1 MRQFSVNDMI
11 KASSTSGVRA
21 GFSLAEV
28 LAALTISAM
37 VLAAVVAI
45 YSRAQHSAAAIVR
58 KLDSTRLS
66 AEVLQAITE
75 DLDTITVSGPDTRIT
90 IENKF
95 DKDIPTA
102 RMTIRKIVYDSRNRE
117 QTFEQIIWQTSY
129 DYDSDANGLVLYR
142 SRTGM
147 ALEDK
152 LLDEQRDGSETAY
165 SFIPIC
171 AGITYFK
178 IQVPRGEN
186 FQDRWT
192 SPSLPPGITVTMSFA
207 EPFRTVRGTLD
218 VPEEEKITRT
228 IAIDR
233 TRKMKFA
240 LATKEEREDQEGM
253 KRAPLSEG
261 ETSRLGG
268 TQVTKRVK

>member
-1 MRQFSVNDMI
+1 MI
-11 KASSTSGVRA
+11 KGSITSGVRA

-58 KLDSTRLS
+58 KLNSSRQS
-66 AEVLQAITE
+66 GEALQAITE
-75 DLDTITVSGPDTRIT
+75 DLDTITVAGPDTRIT

-95 DKDIPTA
+95 DEGIPTA
-102 RMTIRKIVYDSRNRE
+102 RMTIRKTVYDSRNQE

-129 DYDSDANGLVLYR
+129 DYDSDTNGLILYR
-142 SRTGM
+142 SHTGM

-152 LLDEQRDGSETAY
+152 LLDEQRADSERAY

-171 AGITYFK
+171 EGITYFK

-192 SPSLPPGITVTMSFA
+192 SPSLPPGVTVTMSFA

-233 TRKMKFA
+233 TRKMRFA
-240 LATKEEREDQEGM
+240 LATKEGDADEAGM
-253 KRAPLSEG
+253 KRAALPDDGTL
-261 ETSRLGG
+261 RLGG
-268 TQVTKRVK
+268 TEVAEKVK

>member
-1 MRQFSVNDMI
+1 MT
-11 KASSTSGVRA
+11 KASSTSGVRP

-58 KLDSTRLS
+58 KLDSSRQS
-66 AEVLQAITE
+66 AEALQAITE
-75 DLDTITVSGPDTRIT
+75 DLDAITVSGPDTRIT

-95 DKDIPTA
+95 DQGIPTA
-102 RMTIRKIVYDSRNRE
+102 RMTIRKSVYDSRNQQ

-129 DYDSDANGLVLYR
+129 DYDSDANGLILYR
-142 SRTGM
+142 SHTGM

-152 LLDEQRDGSETAY
+152 LLDEQRQDSERAY
-165 SFIPIC
+165 SFVPIC

-178 IQVPRGEN
+178 IQVPRGET
-186 FQDRWT
+186 FSDRWT
-192 SPSLPPGITVTMSFA
+192 NPSLPPGITVTMSFA

-218 VPEEEKITRT
+218 VPEEEKIVRT

-233 TRKMKFA
+233 TRKMRFA
-240 LATKEEREDQEGM
+240 LAAKEGHEDEAGM
-253 KRAPLSEG
+253 KGAPSPDTGTL
-261 ETSRLGG
+261 RLGG
-268 TQVTKRVK
+268 TKVTEKTK

>member
-1 MRQFSVNDMI
+1 MI
-11 KASSTSGVRA
+11 KDSSTSGVRP

-58 KLDSTRLS
+58 KLDSSRQS
-66 AEVLQAITE
+66 AEALQAITE

-95 DKDIPTA
+95 DKGIATA
-102 RMTIRKIVYDSRNRE
+102 RMTIRKSVYDSRNQE

-142 SRTGM
+142 SHTGM

-152 LLDEQRDGSETAY
+152 LLDEQRDSSEKAY

-207 EPFRTVRGTLD
+207 EPFRTVKNTLD
-218 VPEEEKITRT
+218 VLDEEKITRT

-233 TRKMKFA
+233 TRKLKFQIVPA
-240 LATKEEREDQEGM
+240 QAKGKSDEQL
-253 KRAPLSEG
+253 L
-261 ETSRLGG
+261 
-268 TQVTKRVK
+268 

>member
-1 MRQFSVNDMI
+1 MI
-11 KASSTSGVRA
+11 KASRTSRVRP

-45 YSRAQHSAAAIVR
+45 YSRAQRSAAAIAR

-66 AEVLQAITE
+66 TEALQLITQ

-95 DKDIPTA
+95 DEGMPTA
-102 RMTIRKIVYDSRNRE
+102 RMTIRKTVYDRRNQE
-117 QTFEQIIWQTSY
+117 QIFEQIIWQTSY
-129 DYDSDANGLVLYR
+129 DYDSDAGGLVLYR
-142 SRTGM
+142 SHSGM
-147 ALEDK
+147 ALEDR
-152 LLDEQRDGSETAY
+152 LLDEKREDRERPY
-165 SFIPIC
+165 SFIPVC
-171 AGITYFK
+171 AGVTYFK

-192 SPSLPPGITVTMSFA
+192 SPSLPPGVTVTMSFA

-218 VPEEEKITRT
+218 VPEEEKIIRT

-240 LATKEEREDQEGM
+240 LPTKEGHEDETGM
-253 KRAPLSEG
+253 KRTGLPD
-261 ETSRLGG
+261 GG
-268 TQVTKRVK
+268 TLRFGSTEVREKAK